1 MISRLSGRVF
11 MEIRVELP
19 DGKRDLY
26 SLISSLERYDV
37 EIWDEIYRRRPDSR
51 GRMAYREAEITLW
64 VDSEDYK
71 ALCITLGKL
80 AGNVEYTTV
89 KPRNR

>member
-1 MISRLSGRVF
+1 MSSRLSDRVF

-26 SLISSLERYDV
+26 SLLSRLERYDV
-37 EIWDEIYRRRPDSR
+37 EIWDETYRRRPDSR

-64 VDSEDYK
+64 VDALDYK
-71 ALCITLGKL
+71 ALCIMLGKL
-80 AGNVEYTTV
+80 AGSVEYITV
-89 KPRNR
+89 KPLKK